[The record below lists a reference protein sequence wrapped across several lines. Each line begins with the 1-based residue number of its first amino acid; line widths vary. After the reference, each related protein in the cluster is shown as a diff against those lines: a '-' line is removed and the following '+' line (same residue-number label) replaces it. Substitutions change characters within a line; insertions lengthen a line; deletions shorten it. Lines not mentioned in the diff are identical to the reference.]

1 MSGGRQTQLFP
12 ASTPTM
18 TDLET
23 TLAVDG
29 QQQLSISNKPNK
41 LLASKLNKVLGSSA
55 SDDKVK
61 TALTSL
67 SAIADLD
74 ETDLRRNLRGTIEK
88 KEIQV
93 NKKFIEG
100 LGRLVEV
107 CKGWF
112 TKVGFLSHAC
122 QEAIRSIGDRSGYH
136 GQRLQQYEGQVGSS
150 TRSNSRDD

>member
-1 MSGGRQTQLFP
+1 
-12 ASTPTM
+12 M

-74 ETDLRRNLRGTIEK
+74 EADLRRNLRGTIEK

-107 CKGWF
+107 KKHATLG
-112 TKVGFLSHAC
+112 KDSSNAC
-122 QEAIRSIGDRSGYH
+122 QEAIRSIGD
-136 GQRLQQYEGQVGSS
+136 
-150 TRSNSRDD
+150 

>member
-1 MSGGRQTQLFP
+1 
-12 ASTPTM
+12 M

-74 ETDLRRNLRGTIEK
+74 EADLRRNLRGTIEK

-93 NKKFIEG
+93 NKKFIQG

-107 CKGWF
+107 KKYATLGED
-112 TKVGFLSHAC
+112 SSNAC
-122 QEAIRSIGDRSGYH
+122 QEAIRSIGD
-136 GQRLQQYEGQVGSS
+136 
-150 TRSNSRDD
+150 

>member
-1 MSGGRQTQLFP
+1 
-12 ASTPTM
+12 M

-23 TLAVDG
+23 TLAADG

-107 CKGWF
+107 NKRCSKEGMIYL
-112 TKVGFLSHAC
+112 TRVR
-122 QEAIRSIGDRSGYH
+122 EAIRDIG
-136 GQRLQQYEGQVGSS
+136 
-150 TRSNSRDD
+150 N

>member
-1 MSGGRQTQLFP
+1 MSAGGGQTQLFP

-107 CKGWF
+107 CKG
-112 TKVGFLSHAC
+112 
-122 QEAIRSIGDRSGYH
+122 
-136 GQRLQQYEGQVGSS
+136 
-150 TRSNSRDD
+150 